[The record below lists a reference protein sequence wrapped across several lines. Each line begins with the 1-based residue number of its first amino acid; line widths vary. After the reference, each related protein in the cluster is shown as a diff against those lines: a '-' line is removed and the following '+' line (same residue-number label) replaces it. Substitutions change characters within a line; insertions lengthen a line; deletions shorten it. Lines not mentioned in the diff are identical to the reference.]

1 MSGSWDVVWGVA
13 WHQHFVDDVDEAV
26 AGHHVSDG
34 NICIVD
40 HHASVDG
47 KRKGLAVG
55 GVRGQTV
62 RDIGS
67 GHLRSHRVV
76 QENVG
81 EGLLAFRCV
90 KVNEVDA
97 CVGER
102 LVGRS
107 EHGKRPGA
115 LERGQQVGLDD
126 GSHQ

>member
-1 MSGSWDVVWGVA
+1 MSGAWDVVRRIA

-34 NICIVD
+34 HVGVVD

-47 KRKGLAVG
+47 EGERLAVG

-67 GHLRSHRVV
+67 GHFRSHHVI

-81 EGLLAFRCV
+81 EGLLAFGCV
-90 KVNEVDA
+90 EVSEVNA

-102 LVGRS
+102 LIGWS
-107 EHGKRPGA
+107 EHGERPRT